1 MDQNTILITL
11 IGTILVLIA
20 LYLAIRLTV
29 KPQSKL
35 KEKQTNQK
43 LVLKMLKMFYVMDNL
58 SAIEELKTEESKE

>member
-1 MDQNTILITL
+1 
-11 IGTILVLIA
+11 VLIA